1 MALFLASADHMY
13 GPITMLCRD
22 NCLVKHIPWTTF
34 KLADPD
40 WLRVIDARDILG
52 VSKPFSIWEQEL
64 IVLSGFQS
72 DSAVLL
78 LREATNPLAHAPGS

>member
-1 MALFLASADHMY
+1 MY
-13 GPITMLCRD
+13 GPITTLRRD
-22 NCLVKHIPWTTF
+22 NCLVKRLPWTAF
-34 KLADPD
+34 KLAEPD

-52 VSKPFSIWEQEL
+52 VSKLFSIWEQEL

-78 LREATNPLAHAPGS
+78 LREATNPLARAPGS